1 MTVGVL
7 IDGVTAGRGNF
18 VADPGR
24 NRLFCDA
31 AISNGNG
38 ENSGEGGIGGR
49 NKDKSLFSIN
59 GNGGGRNIED

>member
-7 IDGVTAGRGNF
+7 IDGVTVGRGNF

-31 AISNGNG
+31 VISNGND
-38 ENSGEGGIGGR
+38 ENSGEGGIGAR
-49 NKDKSLFSIN
+49 NKDRSLVSIN
-59 GNGGGRNIED
+59 GNGGGRNID